1 MTAHRR
7 EETTVSDPNKP
18 SQAEGDDP
26 SRPDEGEVLAEEG
39 HPSQAEGG
47 DPDDP
52 NPTLEVGDGD

>member
-1 MTAHRR
+1 M
-7 EETTVSDPNKP
+7 SDPNKP